1 MLTIISE
8 SIAIGFITWV
18 IGTIIFNL
26 SINKMNKDKHKP
38 YGIDLAFF
46 TTGLFIYLLLEK
58 GIFNNLFTKC
68 L

>member
-18 IGTIIFNL
+18 ISTIIFNL
-26 SINKMNKDKHKP
+26 SINKTNKDKNKP

-68 L
+68 

>member
-58 GIFNNLFTKC
+58 GIFNNLFTK
-68 L
+68 

>member
-58 GIFNNLFTKC
+58 RIFNNLFTK
-68 L
+68 

>member
-26 SINKMNKDKHKP
+26 SINKTNKDKNKP

-68 L
+68 

>member
-26 SINKMNKDKHKP
+26 SINKTNKDKNKP

-58 GIFNNLFTKC
+58 GIFNNLFTK
-68 L
+68 

>member
-1 MLTIISE
+1 MLTIIYE
-8 SIAIGFITWV
+8 SIVIGFITWV

-58 GIFNNLFTKC
+58 RIFNNLFTKC